1 MVMME
6 VGVVI
11 MVIHVV
17 KVMIVMIVNL
27 HMD

>member
-1 MVMME
+1 MME

-17 KVMIVMIVNL
+17 KVMVVMIVNL
-27 HMD
+27 HMDQN